1 MSTRENIRLIAR
13 ASLVSLRQNY
23 YIFIGYLKTGQV
35 GGGGGREG
43 VRVKPLYPL
52 DPTLFCEPEADI

>member
-35 GGGGGREG
+35 GGGGGKG
-43 VRVKPLYPL
+43 GGSS
-52 DPTLFCEPEADI
+52 EASVPSGPDTVL

>member
-35 GGGGGREG
+35 GGREG